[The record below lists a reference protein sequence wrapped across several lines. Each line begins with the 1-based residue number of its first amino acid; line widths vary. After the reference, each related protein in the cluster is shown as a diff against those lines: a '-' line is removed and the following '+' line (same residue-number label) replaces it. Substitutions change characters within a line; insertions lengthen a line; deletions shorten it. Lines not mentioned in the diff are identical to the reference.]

1 MLNEGRSPAA
11 HRDIQ
16 HSELNKMKETTAIG
30 LMSGSSLDGLDIALV
45 KFNEDGERYHFQILA
60 AETLPYPEYWTQQ
73 LSEAFHKQP
82 QDLVQLD
89 KDYGKYLGEQVLAF
103 AKKRN
108 VQPDFVASHGHTI
121 FHKPE
126 QHYTLQI
133 GDGEALAKACGFTVI
148 NDFRSEDVSKGGQ
161 GAPLVPIGDEL
172 LFGDYEICLNI
183 GGIANV
189 SYDEDGKRI
198 AYDLCIANQALNYL
212 AQMKGLP
219 YDRGGQLARSEEI
232 DMDLLKKLNRH
243 PFYGQLPPKSLGRE
257 FFEANQKE
265 LLDDCGTAGRETTGL
280 QHLSVEDML
289 ATFVEHIALQIALG
303 VSHLPKGKI
312 LVTGGGARNQFLM
325 ERLQARTS
333 HEVIIP
339 DKMTIDYKEA
349 LVFAFLGLLRM
360 EGKTNVLSSVTG
372 AESDS
377 CSGRIWKP

>member
-1 MLNEGRSPAA
+1 MRT
-11 HRDIQ
+11 
-16 HSELNKMKETTAIG
+16 TTAIG

-45 KFNEDGERYHFQILA
+45 RFQEKDDKYSFQILE
-60 AETLPYPEYWTQQ
+60 AETLPYPEHWTKQ
-73 LSEAFHKQP
+73 LSEAFHKHP
-82 QDLVQLD
+82 EELVQLD

-103 AKKRN
+103 AKKYN
-108 VQPDFVASHGHTI
+108 ATPNFIASHGHTI

-133 GDGEALAKACGFTVI
+133 GDGQELSKACGFTVI

-161 GAPLVPIGDEL
+161 GAPLVPIGDKL
-172 LFGDYEICLNI
+172 LFSDYEICLNI

-212 AQMKGLP
+212 ANMKGLP
-219 YDRGGQLARSEEI
+219 YDRDGQLARSGEV
-232 DMDLLKKLNRH
+232 DMDLLKRLNKH

-257 FFEANQKE
+257 FFEENQKD
-265 LLDDCGTAGRETTGL
+265 LLKDMP
-280 QHLSVEDML
+280 VEDML
-289 ATFVEHIALQIALG
+289 ATFVEYIALQIALG

-312 LVTGGGARNQFLM
+312 LVTGGGARNKFLM
-325 ERLQARTS
+325 ERLQARSS
-333 HEVIIP
+333 HEIVIP

-377 CSGRIWKP
+377 CSGRIWIP